1 MVIGRTAASPA
12 GLARAARERFATEID
27 GGIVSLAAT
36 VQGRLA
42 TLAEQVTGSVRDQQ
56 LRRDTFVEFQRARDA
71 WIEAM
76 ASAWRQ
82 AAGGLQGLAA
92 LRRTDGLERQA
103 SSAQPQAFTLL
114 SDDEIEQRILVS
126 RLVSM
131 IDDHAGTALAEMR
144 VRVAHLEDGREL
156 ASGDVLRTDSFP
168 TILVREWRNCGL
180 NGEVWALTQDAVGT
194 LLAERMMLAA
204 RQVNE
209 FLIASGVLPVIDHR
223 VRRSAEGVAAPLG
236 AGARASGFG
245 PGGGGGPGGGWGG
258 PPGAAGRAG
267 GAGGPGGSSGPG
279 GSGGGGWGASPGAGG
294 PGGGFAGGGAGAG
307 GARAGAPGASF
318 AGGAGAPAPG
328 WGATRAG
335 GAPSTGGSSFPSTR
349 AQSGGGA
356 TSGLRS
362 STMGAPSGPQADTRL
377 MTGTS
382 PLARARAKAQGVLG
396 QLKRLLV
403 DRGAEFD
410 VSRPAQTSPAL
421 SQAMSQ
427 VYTQRPEFGQAWER
441 PGAPPASV
449 EDVREVEGALR
460 ERTAELKRR
469 ASTAT
474 EKATIEVVALM
485 FQAILAEER
494 IAPSLRVW
502 FARLQMPVLRVA
514 LAEPDF
520 FSTLEHPAR
529 QLIDRMGSVALGF
542 DASSVQGSAL
552 EAEVRRVVQVIEQYP
567 ETGRR
572 VFRIVLDE
580 FKQFLKRFLTESE
593 GTQKLVSVAQQV
605 EQKETLTIQYTI
617 ELRKMLEQVR
627 VGSELREFLF
637 KVWAEVLALS
647 TLRHGPQHEVTLA
660 FKRAA
665 PELLWAA
672 SAKTTREDRARVIRT
687 LPVLLQKLREGMTL
701 LALPRAVQDEH
712 IRVLNDEFAKAFLA
726 KTEAI
731 SQAQIDDMAQRLD
744 ALEAEVA
751 DDAQGEVPLT
761 PQALTRMFGEEA
773 SAFELLA
780 NTGEVPGE
788 GMRVWAQELELGH
801 WFTLEHLGKLSRVQ
815 LVWRSPRKELALF
828 SSGKGVNVLFQKDRL
843 ALFLQAGQLV
853 PVEDETLTVRAT
865 REAIHKLDANPGRL
879 LD

>member
-56 LRRDTFVEFQRARDA
+56 LRRDAFVEFQRVRDA

-76 ASAWRQ
+76 ARAWRQ
-82 AAGGLQGLAA
+82 SAGGLQGLAA
-92 LRRTDGLERQA
+92 LRRTDGVDRPA
-103 SSAQPQAFTLL
+103 SGAQSQAFTLL

-126 RLVSM
+126 RLVAM
-131 IDDHAGTALAEMR
+131 IDDHAGSALAEMR
-144 VRVAHLEDGREL
+144 TRVAHLEDGREL

-168 TILVREWRNCGL
+168 AILVREWRACGL
-180 NGEVWALTQDAVGT
+180 NGEIWALTQDAVGT

-223 VRRSAEGVAAPLG
+223 VRRSAEGVAAP
-236 AGARASGFG
+236 
-245 PGGGGGPGGGWGG
+245 
-258 PPGAAGRAG
+258 
-267 GAGGPGGSSGPG
+267 
-279 GSGGGGWGASPGAGG
+279 PGAGG
-294 PGGGFAGGGAGAG
+294 PGGGRGGGWGGPAGADGPGGGFAGSGAASSGGVGG
-307 GARAGAPGASF
+307 GARASGLGASF
-318 AGGAGAPAPG
+318 AGAARAPAPG
-328 WGATRAG
+328 WGATRG
-335 GAPSTGGSSFPSTR
+335 SGAPSTGGSSFPSTR
-349 AQSGGGA
+349 AQSGGSA

-362 STMGAPSGPQADTRL
+362 STMGVPSGPQADTRL
-377 MTGTS
+377 MTGTT

-567 ETGRR
+567 ETGRQ

-627 VGSELREFLF
+627 VGSDLREFLF

-647 TLRHGPQHEVTLA
+647 TLRHGPQHEVTLG

-744 ALEAEVA
+744 ALEAEVG

-773 SAFELLA
+773 SAFELMA

-843 ALFLQAGQLV
+843 ALSLQAGQLV

-879 LD
+879 LG

>member
-36 VQGRLA
+36 VQGRLS

-56 LRRDTFVEFQRARDA
+56 LRRDAFVEFQRARDA
-71 WIEAM
+71 WIEGM
-76 ASAWRQ
+76 ARAWRQ

-92 LRRTDGLERQA
+92 LRRTDGVERPA
-103 SSAQPQAFTLL
+103 SGAQPQAFTLL

-126 RLVSM
+126 RLVAM

-156 ASGDVLRTDSFP
+156 PSGDVLRTDSFP
-168 TILVREWRNCGL
+168 AILVREWRSCGL
-180 NGEVWALTQDAVGT
+180 DGEVWALTQDAVGA

-204 RQVNE
+204 RQINE

-223 VRRSAEGVAAPLG
+223 VRRSAEGVASPPG
-236 AGARASGFG
+236 AGPRASGFG
-245 PGGGGGPGGGWGG
+245 PGGPGRGVEGAGPGRGWGG
-258 PPGAAGRAG
+258 PPGA
-267 GAGGPGGSSGPG
+267 GA
-279 GSGGGGWGASPGAGG
+279 
-294 PGGGFAGGGAGAG
+294 PGGGFAGARNGGTGANLAEA
-307 GARAGAPGASF
+307 AR
-318 AGGAGAPAPG
+318 APAPG

-335 GAPSTGGSSFPSTR
+335 GAPSTGGNSFPSTQ

-362 STMGAPSGPQADTRL
+362 STMGAPTGPQADNTRL

-449 EDVREVEGALR
+449 DDVREVEGALR
-460 ERTAELKRR
+460 ERSAELKRR

-474 EKATIEVVALM
+474 ERATIEVVALM

-580 FKQFLKRFLTESE
+580 FKQFLKRFLTENE

-665 PELLWAA
+665 PELLWSA

-687 LPVLLQKLREGMTL
+687 LPVLLQRLREGMTL

-744 ALEAEVA
+744 ALETEVA

-761 PQALTRMFGEEA
+761 PQSLTRMFGEEA
-773 SAFELLA
+773 SAFELMA

-788 GMRVWAQELELGH
+788 GMRAWAQELELGH
-801 WFTLEHLGKLSRVQ
+801 WFTLEHLGKHSRVQ

-853 PVEDETLTVRAT
+853 PVEDEALTVRAT
-865 REAIHKLDANPGRL
+865 REAIHKLDADPGRL
-879 LD
+879 LA

>member
-56 LRRDTFVEFQRARDA
+56 LRRDAFVEFQRVRDA

-76 ASAWRQ
+76 ARAWRQ

-92 LRRTDGLERQA
+92 LRRTDGLERPA
-103 SSAQPQAFTLL
+103 PGAQPQAFTLL

-131 IDDHAGTALAEMR
+131 IDEHAGTALAEMR

-168 TILVREWRNCGL
+168 TILVREWRSCGL
-180 NGEVWALTQDAVGT
+180 DGEVWALTQDAVGA

-223 VRRSAEGVAAPLG
+223 VRRSAEGVAAPPG
-236 AGARASGFG
+236 AGVRASGFG
-245 PGGGGGPGGGWGG
+245 PGGGSGPGGGWGG

-267 GAGGPGGSSGPG
+267 ASGGPGGSSGPG
-279 GSGGGGWGASPGAGG
+279 GSGGPV
-294 PGGGFAGGGAGAG
+294 GGFAGAGAG
-307 GARAGAPGASF
+307 GARAGALGASF
-318 AGGAGAPAPG
+318 AGAAPAPG

-377 MTGTS
+377 MTSTS

-449 EDVREVEGALR
+449 DDVREVEGALR

-879 LD
+879 LG